1 MPGCISGQTLG
12 KTFVVDSGLGWV
24 RNLALSWVQNSNII
38 RVGSLSPCSSLPGY
52 PVAIDLLQ
60 PPVQSILL
68 TCRPCMTGLIGGGEW
83 GRCSGPGLAHEEHGA
98 SLGTKETSFNKHLP

>member
-1 MPGCISGQTLG
+1 MPSLCLGCISGQTLG

-24 RNLALSWVQNSNII
+24 RNLALSWVQNSNVI
-38 RVGSLSPCSSLPGY
+38 RVGSLSPCSSLPGC

-68 TCRPCMTGLIGGGEW
+68 TCRPCMMGLMGEW
-83 GRCSGPGLAHEEHGA
+83 GVGQMFRPRACTR
-98 SLGTKETSFNKHLP
+98 GTWGRTRDKGDPV

>member
-1 MPGCISGQTLG
+1 MPSLCLGCISGQALG

-38 RVGSLSPCSSLPGY
+38 RVGSLSPCSSLPGC

-68 TCRPCMTGLIGGGEW
+68 TCRPCMTGLMGGW
-83 GRCSGPGLAHEEHGA
+83 GVGQMFRPRACTRGTCGLTRDKGD
-98 SLGTKETSFNKHLP
+98 PV